1 MQRKDSMQRL
11 ENYQSGKYRN
21 QGDFKSFIPSGINK
35 KWTWSDI
42 ELNYLL
48 AQANKELGGLNT
60 YSELI
65 PDIDIYVRMHIRV
78 EANKSNRIEGTR
90 TSIQEDMMGI
100 EEVSPEKRDDVQEV
114 NNYINAMNHGVTRI
128 IQDDF
133 PFTSRLLCE
142 MHEILLQGVRGE
154 HKTPGEFRRSQNF
167 IGGSM
172 PSNAIYV
179 PPSMVDMPE
188 LMGDLDKFM
197 NQIEGIPELIKIAM
211 IHYQFESIHPF
222 LDGNGRIGRL
232 TIPLY
237 LLSKKELQTPCFY
250 ISDYFERNRIEYY
263 DRLQNVRQ
271 QNDMVGWI
279 KFFLKGAIETAQTAR
294 LKFKNAVDQ
303 VNIYQNY
310 LLSKRTS
317 VESQRKILEALY
329 KNPVASVSDLC
340 TWTQLSAQ
348 TINTTVKTLRDDGIL
363 QEVTGN
369 KRNRIFV
376 LKDYLMIFG

>member
-1 MQRKDSMQRL
+1 MQRL